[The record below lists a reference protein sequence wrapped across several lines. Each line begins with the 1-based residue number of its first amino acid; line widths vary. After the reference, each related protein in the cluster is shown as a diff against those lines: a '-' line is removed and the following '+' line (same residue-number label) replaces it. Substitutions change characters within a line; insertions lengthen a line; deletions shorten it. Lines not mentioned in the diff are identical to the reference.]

1 MDFDHHHRYFGHDQ
15 FHLSLRLH
23 GDCRR
28 RWSDP
33 CLGAVLDSHCA
44 GKPSDILFNNYFY
57 NQDIPVNIDNIDF
70 HTAFDIFPAQCR
82 WDNREMGPGKLWY
95 RPRGAEC
102 LSSCFSVQRAFR
114 FQIMSAVARVLQLGD
129 LSDTRP
135 VLIFMKLLLEADLRC
150 AGVGQRSRANR
161 LIPRIEA
168 PTV

>member
-1 MDFDHHHRYFGHDQ
+1 MDFDHHHRYFGHHQ

-23 GDCRR
+23 GDCCRR

-44 GKPSDILFNNYFY
+44 GKPSVILFNNYFY
-57 NQDIPVNIDNIDF
+57 NQDIPVNIDF
-70 HTAFDIFPAQCR
+70 HTAFDIFPVQCR

-95 RPRGAEC
+95 RPPGAEC
-102 LSSCFSVQRAFR
+102 LSSPCFSVQRAFR

-150 AGVGQRSRANR
+150 AGVGQRSCANR